1 MPFPFSKM
9 NQRRNIHDL
18 ETGEEKDGLKR
29 QNHYRMKEQDKFISR
44 SYWMCTTL
52 FFITGVAMTVTLLQG
67 AYKEVV
73 LAENI
78 MISIFGTVYMILF
91 IVMCFCHRNESLRV
105 AILLF
110 ITGFIS
116 LVAGFMIGVNLKTVV
131 DHLKDSDH

>member
-1 MPFPFSKM
+1 MA
-9 NQRRNIHDL
+9 RRSNNLDI
-18 ETGEEKDGLKR
+18 ETGDEKDNNKR
-29 QNHYRMKEQDKFISR
+29 HTQYRMKEQDKFISR

-52 FFITGVAMTVTLLQG
+52 FFITGIAMTVTLLQG
-67 AYKEVV
+67 AYEEVV

-78 MISIFGTVYMILF
+78 MISVFGTVYMILF
-91 IVMCFCHRNESLRV
+91 IVMCFCHKNESLRV

-131 DHLKDSDH
+131 DHLKDGDQ

>member
-1 MPFPFSKM
+1 MA
-9 NQRRNIHDL
+9 RRSNNLDI
-18 ETGEEKDGLKR
+18 ETGDEKDNNKR
-29 QNHYRMKEQDKFISR
+29 HAQYRMKEQDRFISR

-52 FFITGVAMTVTLLQG
+52 FFITGIAMTVTLLQG

-78 MISIFGTVYMILF
+78 MISVFGTVYMILF
-91 IVMCFCHRNESLRV
+91 IVMCFCHKNESLRV

-131 DHLKDSDH
+131 DHLKDGDH

>member
-1 MPFPFSKM
+1 MA
-9 NQRRNIHDL
+9 RRSNNLDI
-18 ETGEEKDGLKR
+18 ETGDEKDNNKR
-29 QNHYRMKEQDKFISR
+29 HTQYRLKEQDKFISR

-52 FFITGVAMTVTLLQG
+52 FFITGIAMTVTLLQG
-67 AYKEVV
+67 AYEEVV

-78 MISIFGTVYMILF
+78 MISVFGTVYMILF
-91 IVMCFCHRNESLRV
+91 IVMCFCHKNESLRV

-131 DHLKDSDH
+131 DHLKDGDQ